1 MRNTTSEEKNMAH
14 TTYASLA
21 RAIIARFD
29 RGERVFDKHA
39 KMIADV
45 RLARKHKITVS
56 FSEGLLSP
64 LDKAVRD
71 AA

>member
-1 MRNTTSEEKNMAH
+1 MTTH
-14 TTYASLA
+14 TSIAK
-21 RAIIARFD
+21 AIVARFD

-45 RLARKHKITVS
+45 RLARKHKITVG
-56 FSEGLLSP
+56 FSVGLLSP
-64 LDKAVRD
+64 LDKAVRG